1 MVRRREIRRALVPL
15 FAAIGVLAA
24 SVAIAAGE
32 PTSVGEHVY
41 IVTLADAPA
50 HPGSVGRAQLARYGG
65 RLGFVYRYGPI
76 GYSAML
82 TRDQAEGLAQDPRV
96 ESVVADSP
104 AEATAQ
110 TTPTGV
116 KRIFA
121 FANKALQFDETVNRT
136 INADVAVIDAG
147 FKGEGERNLVKSVVC
162 KTSGGSTTCKEEV
175 GTDRS
180 DGHGTA
186 VASVVG
192 AVDNKEGIV
201 GVAPGVRLWSIKVL
215 ESTGTTESKVVAAIN
230 WVTEHAAEIEVANMS
245 IGCEECT
252 AAAIKTAVS
261 AAVGAGVVFVVAAGN
276 ENLNVNKNGYAANS
290 NAIIVSGV
298 ADYDGKPE
306 FEAASLWT
314 PNCGTKKLNESE
326 VKVGEDDERY
336 SRSDWGELVDIT
348 APAVCIRTLAPG
360 GGLFYWTGTS
370 FAAPEVA
377 GAAAIL
383 AEHENP
389 ETLSDV
395 NEISETLRVNG
406 NFGWVDTSAD
416 GFWEPMLD
424 LSNEKVFK

>member
-1 MVRRREIRRALVPL
+1 M
-15 FAAIGVLAA
+15 A
-24 SVAIAAGE
+24 SVALAIAH
-32 PTSVGEHVY
+32 PLPQSEHVY
-41 IVTLADAPA
+41 IVTLRNAHA
-50 HPGSVGRAQLARYGG
+50 HPGEVGRSQLARYGG
-65 RLGFVYRYGPI
+65 HIGFVYRYGPI
-76 GYSAML
+76 GYSATL
-82 TRDQAEGLAQDPRV
+82 TPQEARELARDLRV

-110 TTPTGV
+110 TASTGI

-121 FANKALQFDETVNRT
+121 FGNKALQFDETVNRT

-147 FKGEGERNLVKSVVC
+147 FKGEGERNIIKSVVC

-192 AVDNKEGIV
+192 AIDNKEGVV

-245 IGCEECT
+245 IGCGECT
-252 AAAIKTAVS
+252 AAAIKTAIS

-276 ENLNVNKNGYAANS
+276 ENLNVNKNGYAANP

-314 PNCGTKKLNESE
+314 PNCGAKKLNEGE
-326 VKVGEDDERY
+326 EKVGEDDERY
-336 SRSDWGELVDIT
+336 SRSDWGELVDIA

-395 NEISETLRVNG
+395 NEISETLKGNG